1 MRVVTPAEM
10 AEIDKAA
17 IENEGLPGLTLMERA
32 GERVAQA
39 AREML
44 GSVGMPGGGRDGTW
58 RVAIWCGKGNNG
70 GDGLVAA
77 RHIAKAG
84 IDVEVFLLGHP
95 KELSGDAVVNFELLT
110 KLDVKRIEV
119 TEKEHMRNFTKV
131 YPPYDLI
138 IDAIFGTGFK
148 GPVEGVFADA
158 IEAINSSGT
167 SVLSVDI
174 PSGVAGDTG
183 AVSEPATRASKT
195 VTFAYP
201 KVGLVQYPGADLVGE
216 MEVAD
221 IGIPLN
227 IVKDV
232 ATSRVYMTTLEEAE
246 ALLPRR
252 PPDVHKRQC
261 GSVLVV
267 GGSPGLT
274 GAAALAARA
283 ALRAGAGL
291 VTLAVPEGVHDILE
305 VKLTEVMTRPLPQ
318 GKDGA
323 LSLKAAGVI
332 AESSNEF
339 DVVAMG
345 PGLSTGGEVAKVVM
359 ELVKALEVPLLLD
372 ADGINAMIGKT
383 ALFAR
388 RRSPLI
394 LTPHPG
400 EMARLA
406 EISTAEVQV
415 DRIGTAREA
424 AENWSAVVV
433 LKGAGTLVAA
443 PGGTVKVNTTGNP
456 GMATAGMG
464 DVLTGCIASFV
475 GQGLSAFDAAVAGVY
490 YHGYA
495 ADLAARMDGMV
506 GMLAGDVIRHLPL
519 ALRRPGQ

>member
-1 MRVVTPAEM
+1 VRVVTPAEM
-10 AEIDKAA
+10 AEIDKVAT
-17 IENEGLPGLTLMERA
+17 EKEGIPGLTLMERA
-32 GERVAQA
+32 GEHVAGA

-44 GSVGMPGGGRDGTW
+44 GGIGRPGGGGGGSW
-58 RVAIWCGKGNNG
+58 RVAVWCGKGNNG

-77 RHIAKAG
+77 RHLVKAG

-95 KELSGDAVVNFELLT
+95 KELSGDAVVNLELLT
-110 KLDVKRIEV
+110 KLDVNRIEV
-119 TEKEHMRNFTKV
+119 TEKERLRDFTKV

-148 GPVEGVFADA
+148 GEVEGVFAGA
-158 IEAINSSGT
+158 IEAINSYGAR
-167 SVLSVDI
+167 VLSVDI

-183 AVSEPATRASKT
+183 AVSEPAIVAEKT

-201 KVGLVQYPGADLVGE
+201 KVGLFQYPGADLVGE
-216 MEVAD
+216 IEVAD
-221 IGIPLN
+221 IGIPPH
-227 IVKDV
+227 IVKGM
-232 ATSRVYMTTLEEAE
+232 ANSKIYMTTLEEAE
-246 ALLPRR
+246 ALLPVR
-252 PPDVHKRQC
+252 PPDAHKRQC

-274 GAAALAARA
+274 GAAALASLA
-283 ALRAGAGL
+283 ALRSGAGL

-318 GKDGA
+318 GKEGA

-332 AESSNEF
+332 SELSEGF

-345 PGLSTGGEVAKVVM
+345 PGLSTGGEVAKVIS
-359 ELVKALEVPLLLD
+359 ELVRTIEVPLLLD
-372 ADGINAMIGKT
+372 ADGLNAVVGQT
-383 ALFAR
+383 DLFAQR
-388 RRSPLI
+388 QAPLI

-400 EMARLA
+400 EMARLTGK
-406 EISTAEVQV
+406 STTEVQA
-415 DRIGTAREA
+415 DRIGTAREG
-424 AENWSAVVV
+424 AEKWSSVVV
-433 LKGAGTLVAA
+433 LKGAGTLVTA

-475 GQGLSAFDAAVAGVY
+475 GQGLGAFDAAVVGVY
-490 YHGYA
+490 YHGHA
-495 ADLAARMDGMV
+495 ADLAAQMDGMI

-519 ALRRPGQ
+519 ALRKLGQ

>member
-1 MRVVTPAEM
+1 
-10 AEIDKAA
+10 
-17 IENEGLPGLTLMERA
+17 
-32 GERVAQA
+32 
-39 AREML
+39 
-44 GSVGMPGGGRDGTW
+44 
-58 RVAIWCGKGNNG
+58 
-70 GDGLVAA
+70 
-77 RHIAKAG
+77 
-84 IDVEVFLLGHP
+84 
-95 KELSGDAVVNFELLT
+95 
-110 KLDVKRIEV
+110 
-119 TEKEHMRNFTKV
+119 
-131 YPPYDLI
+131 
-138 IDAIFGTGFK
+138 
-148 GPVEGVFADA
+148 
-158 IEAINSSGT
+158 
-167 SVLSVDI
+167 
-174 PSGVAGDTG
+174 
-183 AVSEPATRASKT
+183 
-195 VTFAYP
+195 
-201 KVGLVQYPGADLVGE
+201 
-216 MEVAD
+216 
-221 IGIPLN
+221 
-227 IVKDV
+227 
-232 ATSRVYMTTLEEAE
+232 
-246 ALLPRR
+246 
-252 PPDVHKRQC
+252 
-261 GSVLVV
+261 
-267 GGSPGLT
+267 
-274 GAAALAARA
+274 
-283 ALRAGAGL
+283 
-291 VTLAVPEGVHDILE
+291 
-305 VKLTEVMTRPLPQ
+305 PLPQ

-359 ELVKALEVPLLLD
+359 ELVKALEIPLLLD

-383 ALFAR
+383 ALFAQ

-400 EMARLA
+400 EMAGLA

>member
-1 MRVVTPAEM
+1 LRAVTPAEM
-10 AEIDKAA
+10 AEIDKTA
-17 IENEGLPGLTLMERA
+17 IEKESIPGLTLMERA
-32 GERVAQA
+32 GEHVAEA

-44 GSVGMPGGGRDGTW
+44 GSVGGPGGGRDGTW

-77 RHIAKAG
+77 RHLARAG
-84 IDVEVFLLGHP
+84 LDVEVFLLGHP
-95 KELSGDAVVNFELLT
+95 KELSGDAVVNFELLE

-119 TEKEHMRNFTKV
+119 AEKEHVRNFTKV

-138 IDAIFGTGFK
+138 IDAIFGTGFN
-148 GPVEGVFADA
+148 GRVEGVFAEA
-158 IEAINSSGT
+158 IDAINSAGA

-183 AVSEPATRASKT
+183 AVSVPAVRATKT

-201 KVGLVQYPGADLVGE
+201 KIGLVQYPGADQVGE

-221 IGIPLN
+221 IGIPPH

-232 ATSRVYMTTLEEAE
+232 ATSRVYVTTLEEAE

-252 PPDVHKRQC
+252 APDTHKRRC

-283 ALRAGAGL
+283 ALRSGAGL
-291 VTLAVPEGVHDILE
+291 VTLAVPEGVHDIFE

-318 GKDGA
+318 GKEGA
-323 LSLKAAGVI
+323 ISLKAAGAI
-332 AESSNEF
+332 AELSEGF
-339 DVVAMG
+339 DVVAVG
-345 PGLSTGGEVAKVVM
+345 PGLSTGGEVGKVVM
-359 ELVKALEVPLLLD
+359 ELVKTLKVPLVLD
-372 ADGINAMIGKT
+372 ADGLNAMIGQT
-383 ALFAR
+383 ALFAER
-388 RRSPLI
+388 QAPLI

-406 EISTAEVQV
+406 GKSTAQVQA
-415 DRIGTAREA
+415 DRMGTAREN
-424 AENWSAVVV
+424 AEKWSAVVV

-443 PGGTVKVNTTGNP
+443 PGGTVKVNATGNP

-475 GQGLSAFDAAVAGVY
+475 GQGLGAFDAAVVGVY
-490 YHGYA
+490 YHGHA
-495 ADLAARMDGMV
+495 ADLVAQMDGMV

-519 ALRRPGQ
+519 ALRRREQ